1 MNSRPGIAIY
11 NPDLR
16 HQKTGG
22 RQSQTAHPEDDLR
35 GDAYPSSR
43 RGLKCS
49 SNNSALQNSNQQQ
62 MIMTSA
68 TTTSSKAK
76 KLNSLRNPSF
86 GNNLSNNKLS
96 SNLITIRNNNREQ

>member
-86 GNNLSNNKLS
+86 GNN
-96 SNLITIRNNNREQ
+96 